1 MATYYSSIA
10 TEQQP
15 FLNFPGGGPVSNG
28 TGSGFNDPALEI
40 GSVKEV
46 IAYYTMTGSEAQGD
60 KINIYLAQPGSMVD
74 PTYSSVSTN
83 GVGATATLSIG
94 DDDTT
99 GTYLITGASGASAT
113 RYASGLDV
121 HASVTS
127 PIGFAGGTSLNN
139 PYQIGALA
147 IEPQG
152 SSAGTGI
159 AGSWVYATFASLVTP
174 TAGQVLVFR
183 LKVVKP

>member
-15 FLNFPGGGPVSNG
+15 FLNFPGGGLTNQPNS
-28 TGSGFNDPALEI
+28 FNDPGLELGALN
-40 GSVKEV
+40 EV
-46 IAYYTMTGSEAQGD
+46 TAYYTMTGSEAAGD
-60 KINIYLAQPGSMVD
+60 KINVYLAQPGSMID
-74 PTYSSVSTN
+74 PAYSSVSTN
-83 GVGATATLSIG
+83 GVASTATLNIG

-99 GTYLITGASGASAT
+99 GTYLITGTSGASAT

-127 PIGFAGGTSLNN
+127 PIGFASGASLNN

-159 AGSWVYATFASLVTP
+159 AGAWVYATFATLVTP
-174 TAGQVLVFR
+174 VAGQVLVFR